1 MYTNI
6 VKKILRTFVF
16 TLVALY
22 LVAKMFGAFTY
33 SGDALYGFLII
44 VLGFSL
50 VNYFFPILA
59 RFLSLPSS
67 GILSIIIF
75 TGLNFLMLYLFDQFV
90 PQFAVGQGK
99 TPDLNIFGF
108 MLTSMSLTEMW
119 AMVLSAIAL
128 TVFYNV
134 LAWLSGAPKEKR

>member
-1 MYTNI
+1 M
-6 VKKILRTFVF
+6 KKILRTFVF
-16 TLVALY
+16 TLVSLY
-22 LVAKMFGAFTY
+22 LVAKLFNAFTY
-33 SGDALYGFLII
+33 SGDTLYGFLLI

-67 GILSIIIF
+67 GIFSIIIF

-90 PQFAVGQGK
+90 PQFAVGEGQ

-108 MLTSMSLTEMW
+108 VLPSIGLSEMW
-119 AMVLSAIAL
+119 ALALSSLAL
-128 TVFYNV
+128 TILYNG
-134 LAWLSGAPKEKR
+134 LTWLSGAPKEKK